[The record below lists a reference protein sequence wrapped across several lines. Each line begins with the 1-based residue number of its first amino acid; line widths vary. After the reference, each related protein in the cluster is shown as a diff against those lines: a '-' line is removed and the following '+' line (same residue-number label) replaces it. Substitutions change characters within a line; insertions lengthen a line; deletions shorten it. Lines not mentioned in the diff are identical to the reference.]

1 MDLVA
6 ELRRILPG
14 EDGVRADGGEVE
26 RHGSSVFTYHDPR
39 PPDAVVYPR
48 GRDEVAALLSFCNE
62 HGVPSFPSGR
72 GAAWR
77 GRRSRRR
84 AASAWTSPGWTR
96 FSRSAPTISWPGC
109 SLA

>member
-6 ELRRILPG
+6 ELRRILPS
-14 EDGVRADGGEVE
+14 EESVRADGGEVE
-26 RHGSSVFTYHDPR
+26 RHAGGIFTYHDSR

-48 GRDEVAALLSFCNE
+48 SRDEVAALLRFCNE

-77 GRRSRRR
+77 GRRSRL
-84 AASAWTSPGWTR
+84 AAG
-96 FSRSAPTISWPGC
+96 
-109 SLA
+109 